1 MDVVGV
7 ISTLSPLDGNPHID
21 RKEFMI
27 RVVVLFHT
35 TFAAAAVVLQ
45 VVFHNIRYE
54 CFLEFFRTFA
64 SSNRLVRVAVSSVF
78 LVLKEK
84 IVVRQVLL
92 GCCFVL
98 WWLSHGRSAC

>member
-1 MDVVGV
+1 VDVIGV
-7 ISTLSPLDGNPHID
+7 IRTLSPLDGNPHVD

-35 TFAAAAVVLQ
+35 AAAAVLQ
-45 VVFHNIRYE
+45 VVFHNIRYK
-54 CFLEFFRTFA
+54 CFLQFFRTFA
-64 SSNRLVRVAVSSVF
+64 SSNRLVRVAVSSIF

-92 GCCFVL
+92 GCCCGIV
-98 WWLSHGRSAC
+98 WLSHGGCGRRAC